1 MPRAKDNSIR
11 IDVSEAT
18 TNDTRT
24 ITVTINAPAKGFQ
37 LPDLFVER
45 GAYDPIETGLKPIIR
60 DAVQNYIEG
69 VEGLVATIAASQRKG
84 ANGAKAK
91 GREVAE
97 ANLSVTVN
105 GSANGLHDAAGSQPE
120 AMMQNVAQ

>member
-11 IDVSEAT
+11 IDVSEAM

-45 GAYDPIETGLKPIIR
+45 GAYDPIETGLKPVIR

-69 VEGLVATIAASQRKG
+69 AEGLVATIAASQRKG

-91 GREVAE
+91 GREVVEGSLTGA
-97 ANLSVTVN
+97 VN
-105 GSANGLHDAAGSQPE
+105 GSTNGLHDAAGSQSE
-120 AMMQNVAQ
+120 TMTQNVAQ